1 MIEQQPEAQQSSLK
15 CFFLYGSLAQGN
27 IHFEKFFH
35 QEGELEKNVF
45 VRGNIYRL
53 EVGFPVLSIESQPYS
68 HMIPGDLITC
78 EVSDIFL
85 SLMDEFHGYSRKT
98 PEKSLYLRTEV
109 EVLTQNGPQR
119 AITYTINPLKMPKSA
134 VLIENG
140 NWIENLSQNP
150 PFTLKLN
157 DREKEYVRKL
167 GQSSGRDIVP
177 IQLDLY
183 RALMNM
189 GLIVDKGRRL
199 ALSKFGQEV
208 FRFLE

>member
-1 MIEQQPEAQQSSLK
+1 MIEQHAEAQAGSSK
-15 CFFLYGSLAQGN
+15 SFFLYGSLAQGN
-27 IHFEKFFH
+27 IHFQKFF
-35 QEGELEKNVF
+35 QENSIIEKNVF
-45 VRGNIYRL
+45 VRGNVYRL
-53 EVGFPVLSIESQPYS
+53 EVGFPVLCLQERPYN
-68 HMIPGDLITC
+68 HLIPGDLVIC
-78 EVSDIFL
+78 EISDL
-85 SLMDEFHGYSRKT
+85 LLNLMDEFHGYSRKT
-98 PEKSLYLRTEV
+98 PEKSLYLRTEI
-109 EVLTQNGPQR
+109 EVLTENGPQK
-119 AITYTINPLKMPKSA
+119 AITYVMNPAKIPKTA

-140 NWIENLSQNP
+140 NWIEDLSQNP